1 MAVTEMPLWPG
12 QGWLFAMKYVYNV
25 RLTMPIEPFRGLK
38 RPVLLSETRRFML
51 RNGPFGNLKRSVM

>member
-12 QGWLFAMKYVYNV
+12 QGWPCTMKYVYNV
-25 RLTMPIEPFRGLK
+25 RLTMPVEPFRGLK

-51 RNGPFGNLKRSVM
+51 RNGPF